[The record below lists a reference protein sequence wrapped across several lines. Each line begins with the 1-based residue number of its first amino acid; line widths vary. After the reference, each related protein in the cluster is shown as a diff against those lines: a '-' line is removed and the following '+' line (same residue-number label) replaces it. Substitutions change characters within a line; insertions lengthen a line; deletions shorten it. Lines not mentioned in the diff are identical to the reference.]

1 MGWIKKIKEWIG
13 NRMLKGLSTKKTR
26 TSNPMPSFDA
36 MKEIGIVYKAGKEQD
51 EDAVIKFADYL
62 RQQGKKVFTLGFV
75 DAKELHSKYHP
86 TIHSQYFWRESL
98 SIFNLPDKQ
107 KIHGF
112 IHTEF
117 DLLLSMF
124 FEKELA
130 LQSVAALSKSK
141 FSMGANMEGALPYHD
156 FLIDTGDEKDLMN
169 LGMQMIHYLKVIHQK

>member
-1 MGWIKKIKEWIG
+1 MGWIKNIKEWIG
-13 NRMLKGLSTKKTR
+13 NRMLKGLSNKKTR
-26 TSNPMPSFDA
+26 TSNPMPNFDA
-36 MKEIGIVYKAGKEQD
+36 MKEVGIVYKAGRALE
-51 EDAVIKFADYL
+51 EEAVSKFADYL
-62 RQQGKKVFTLGFV
+62 RQQGKKVFTLGYV
-75 DAKELHSKYHP
+75 DVKELPPQYHP
-86 TIHSQYFWRESL
+86 TIYSQYFWRASL
-98 SIFNLPDKQ
+98 NAFNLPDKE

-117 DLLLSMF
+117 DLLLSLF

-156 FLIDTGDEKDLMN
+156 FLIDTGEEKDLMN